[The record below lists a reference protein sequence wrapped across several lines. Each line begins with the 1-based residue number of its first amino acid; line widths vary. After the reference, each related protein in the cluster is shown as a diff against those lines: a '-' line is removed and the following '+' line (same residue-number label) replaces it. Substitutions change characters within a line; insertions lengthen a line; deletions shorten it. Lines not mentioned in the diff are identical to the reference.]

1 MINKFIKHIIFNEDK
16 QLNNY
21 VNLIASENK
30 PSKAIHKI
38 LGSCLQDRYT
48 EGYPGHRHYAGCEII
63 DKSEQFAIDQ
73 ACKLFKCNF
82 ANVQPWSGSQAN
94 AAVFNALLKPGEKV
108 MSLSLSEGAHL
119 SHGSKFTFS
128 GKYFKHVEYKLD
140 NKGFIDYKD
149 FERVLNT
156 EKPELVIAGCSA
168 YSREINFKK
177 LREIIAKYK
186 RKNNLLA
193 YPYFMV
199 DMAHIAGLVASGVH
213 QSPIPYADVITS
225 TTHKTLRGPR
235 GGLILWNNEKLS
247 KKINSSV
254 FPGIQGGAN
263 QASIAAKAQCFIEA
277 QSPKFKKY
285 CEQIL
290 KNIKALQKGIED
302 SNKNLTFLTGG
313 SDNHMLLIDVSKVM
327 NGQEAEDILYKN
339 KIICNKNMI
348 KGDEKPSDS
357 SGIRLGSAFMT
368 SRGWKE
374 KQFYNLGIKIGKL
387 LTKVEI

>member
-1 MINKFIKHIIFNEDK
+1 MINKFIKKVIYNEQK

-21 VNLIASENK
+21 INLIASENR

-63 DKSEQFAIDQ
+63 DESEQFAIDQ
-73 ACKLFKCNF
+73 ACKLFKCKF

-149 FERVLNT
+149 FEEVLNK
-156 EKPELVIAGCSA
+156 EKPQLIIAGCSA
-168 YSREINFKK
+168 YSRKINFKRM
-177 LREIIAKYK
+177 REIITKYK
-186 RKNNLLA
+186 RENNLLV

-199 DMAHIAGLVASGVH
+199 DMAHIAGLVATDLH
-213 QSPIPYADVITS
+213 PSPLPYADVVTS

-247 KKINSSV
+247 KQINSSV

-263 QASIAAKAQCFIEA
+263 QACIAAKAQCFVEA

-285 CEQIL
+285 CNQIIL
-290 KNIKALQKGIED
+290 NIKALQKGIED
-302 SNKNLTFLTGG
+302 SNKDLKILTNG
-313 SDNHMLLIDVSKVM
+313 SDNHMLLIDVSRVM
-327 NGQEAEDILYKN
+327 TGQEAEDLLYKN

-348 KGDEKPSDS
+348 KGDEKPSKS

-368 SRGWKE
+368 SKGWKE
-374 KQFYNLGIKIGKL
+374 KQFYNIGVKIGKI
-387 LTKVEI
+387 LTHIEK